1 MSICS
6 SYRSTSFCRPEQGLC
21 RVFIWAFAGLQ
32 TGFTSSPRAVR
43 SPRFPNPS
51 HKRAD
56 DKNPDFPP
64 LARTS
69 INSPSE
75 GLFVARE
82 RELEKGSSLTPL
94 PYLLGY
100 SSNCVSLSAD
110 LGVLTGARC
119 SASLTRRCMRSLFRR
134 FSRSSSLDS
143 AFSAALRRFSASHM
157 FLRDS

>member
-1 MSICS
+1 MFNCHFRGFIGS
-6 SYRSTSFCRPEQGLC
+6 SSGLLLVSKRASRP
-21 RVFIWAFAGLQ
+21 RFAPSAQ
-32 TGFTSSPRAVR
+32 
-43 SPRFPNPS
+43 PRFPNPT

-56 DKNPDFPP
+56 DENPGFPL
-64 LARTS
+64 LACTS

-94 PYLLGY
+94 PYLFGY
-100 SSNCVSLSAD
+100 SPNCLSLSAE

-119 SASLTRRCMRSLFRR
+119 SASLTRRCMRSLLRR
-134 FSRSSSLDS
+134 FSRSSSSDS

>member
-1 MSICS
+1 MQTRAGAS
-6 SYRSTSFCRPEQGLC
+6 SGLLP
-21 RVFIWAFAGLQ
+21 V
-32 TGFTSSPRAVR
+32 SKRASR
-43 SPRFPNPS
+43 PRFAPSVPPRFANPA

-56 DKNPDFPP
+56 AENHDFPP

-82 RELEKGSSLTPL
+82 RELEKGSSLTLL
-94 PYLLGY
+94 PHLLGY

-119 SASLTRRCMRSLFRR
+119 SSCLNSHPRKTPPFFNATC
-134 FSRSSSLDS
+134 
-143 AFSAALRRFSASHM
+143 ALI
-157 FLRDS
+157 FLRHQNKTSDFHNKHQALVS

>member
-1 MSICS
+1 MFNCHFRGFVWAS
-6 SYRSTSFCRPEQGLC
+6 SGLLLVPKRASRPRFAPSVP
-21 RVFIWAFAGLQ
+21 RVFRIRLINER
-32 TGFTSSPRAVR
+32 TT
-43 SPRFPNPS
+43 
-51 HKRAD
+51 
-56 DKNPDFPP
+56 KNPDFLP
-64 LARTS
+64 LARTP

-75 GLFVARE
+75 GLFIARE
-82 RELEKGSSLTPL
+82 RELEKGSGLTPL
-94 PYLLGY
+94 PHLLGY

-134 FSRSSSLDS
+134 LSRSSSLDS

>member
-1 MSICS
+1 MFNCHF
-6 SYRSTSFCRPEQGLC
+6 RG
-21 RVFIWAFAGLQ
+21 FIWASSGLLLVSKRASRLRFAP
-32 TGFTSSPRAVR
+32 SVP
-43 SPRFPNPS
+43 PRFPNPA

-56 DKNPDFPP
+56 DENPDFPP
-64 LARTS
+64 LACTS
-69 INSPSE
+69 ANSPFE
-75 GLFVARE
+75 GLFAARE
-82 RELEKGSSLTPL
+82 RELEKGSSLTLL

-134 FSRSSSLDS
+134 LSRSSSLDS

-157 FLRDS
+157 LLRDS